1 MKTFDVYNQFD
12 VVPIKG
18 KDVYI
23 YDDFNNKYLDLYGGH
38 AVISIGH
45 SEKKYVKNI
54 TNQLKNIGFYSNAV
68 RNPLQDE
75 LSNEINLQADLDNY
89 KLFMCNSGAEAV
101 ENALKAFFFL
111 YRKEENNCF

>member
-12 VVPIKG
+12 VVPVKG

-75 LSNEINLQADLDNY
+75 LSKEINSQADLDIISCSCVT
-89 KLFMCNSGAEAV
+89 LV
-101 ENALKAFFFL
+101 LRL
-111 YRKEENNCF
+111 